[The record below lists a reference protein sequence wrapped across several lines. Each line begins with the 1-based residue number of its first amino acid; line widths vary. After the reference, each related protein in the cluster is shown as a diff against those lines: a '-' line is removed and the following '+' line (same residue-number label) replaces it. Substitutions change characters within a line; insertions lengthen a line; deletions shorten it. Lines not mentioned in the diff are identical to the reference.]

1 MKTYQQKANYNP
13 VKIELKERREAVAF
27 FSIIDKL
34 DSFMTHA
41 NSEIKVKD
49 LTLDERAL
57 IVDLSNAK
65 TSGDIV
71 F

>member
-1 MKTYQQKANYNP
+1 MKTNQQKTAFMPICIKLENRHEA
-13 VKIELKERREAVAF
+13 ELF

-65 TSGDIV
+65 TNGDIV